1 MNFDA
6 ALQRYLDAIPECDAI
21 LLMGMDGLAVAGVS
35 RNAESGQSIEVFA
48 AEYTNIMNRLN
59 ESLRH
64 LNASDV
70 IEHLHIMDN
79 LYLLTRFI
87 NPQYYLLM
95 AVRGAALLGFA
106 RFQLRRLALELSDAI
121 TSL

>member
-6 ALQRYLDAIPECDAI
+6 TLQRYLDAIPECDAI
-21 LLMGMDGLAVAGVS
+21 LLMGMDGLTVAGVS
-35 RNAESGQSIEVFA
+35 RNAESGQTIEVFA

-79 LYLLTRFI
+79 VYLLTRFI